1 MFPNG
6 FPWILF
12 NYKINILIHC
22 NFNSGFNHNNTI
34 NTEASHALQSTVLQY
49 LWHGILIKNQGTEQF
64 WRWNIQPDMRPELH
78 SVTLPGMTKS
88 YMKTKLNQRHRAS
101 EDKVW
106 SLSISFPGK
115 TKAKPNTGRMRI
127 YSIDELCS
135 R

>member
-22 NFNSGFNHNNTI
+22 NFNSGINHNNTI
-34 NTEASHALQSTVLQY
+34 NTEASHALKSTVLQY

-64 WRWNIQPDMRPELH
+64 WHWNIQPDMRPELH
-78 SVTLPGMTKS
+78 SVTLLGMKKS
-88 YMKTKLNQRHRAS
+88 NMKTKLNQRHRAG
-101 EDKVW
+101 ENKVW
-106 SLSISFPGK
+106 SLSSSFPGK